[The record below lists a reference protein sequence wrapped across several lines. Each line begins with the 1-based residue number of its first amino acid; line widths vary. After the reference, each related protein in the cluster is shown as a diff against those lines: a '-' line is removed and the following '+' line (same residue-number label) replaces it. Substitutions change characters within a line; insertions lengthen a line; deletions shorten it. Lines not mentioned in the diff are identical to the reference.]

1 MTKTYE
7 TGNGEETGVFLHLN
21 ECAALYPRFKA
32 AERFLAD
39 NERMLL
45 LKIEKT
51 LYESFSIK
59 EMEEL
64 LKKGSIHFDVAKE
77 KKL

>member
-1 MTKTYE
+1 MTKTYA
-7 TGNGEETGVFLHLN
+7 TGSGEEAVVLHLN

-32 AERFLAD
+32 RERLLAED
-39 NERMLL
+39 ERLVL
-45 LKIEKT
+45 LKIEKA

-64 LKKGSIHFDVAKE
+64 LKKGSIHFNAAKE